1 MWETRIRSL
10 GREDPLEKEMAIHSS
25 TIAWKIPWTEKL
37 GRLQSMGPQRVGH
50 DWAISL
56 HFHYISEG
64 ESKEVLFK
72 IASKLKI
79 PRSKPKKLKT
89 HNPEAMKQLMKET
102 EVAKKKW
109 KDSLCSWF
117 GCNIV
122 KKSVLPKAMYRYNT
136 IFMELPMT
144 FSQN

>member
-1 MWETRIRSL
+1 ME
-10 GREDPLEKEMAIHSS
+10 AI
-25 TIAWKIPWTEKL
+25 
-37 GRLQSMGPQRVGH
+37 
-50 DWAISL
+50 
-56 HFHYISEG
+56 
-64 ESKEVLFK
+64 
-72 IASKLKI
+72 
-79 PRSKPKKLKT
+79 
-89 HNPEAMKQLMKET
+89 KQLMKET

-122 KKSVLPKAMYRYNT
+122 KKTILPKAMYRYNT